1 MSVTARASL
10 SATAATTPW
19 AGDLTITVSCT
30 VTNTGD
36 RRGKEVVQLYVADL
50 HAQVPRPVRELKA
63 FAKITLEP
71 GQAATVTFP
80 LEARDLSYWS
90 TTHHCGVLE
99 AGGFQLAV
107 GASSRDLRLTA
118 TLDVPAPPLPVRLD
132 AMATLQETRSSSRSS
147 GTSRSA
153 AWPPFPASV
162 STTPPSPTW
171 SGAST
176 RRQALLSERLGY

>member
-80 LEARDLSYWS
+80 LEPATCPTGQPPITAGCWKPADSSLRWARP
-90 TTHHCGVLE
+90 
-99 AGGFQLAV
+99 
-107 GASSRDLRLTA
+107 RA
-118 TLDVPAPPLPVRLD
+118 TCA
-132 AMATLQETRSSSRSS
+132 
-147 GTSRSA
+147 
-153 AWPPFPASV
+153 
-162 STTPPSPTW
+162 
-171 SGAST
+171 
-176 RRQALLSERLGY
+176 